1 MAHLVPGFTF
11 RPVRNTDGDAIRPI
25 GLVLHVQ
32 QGYGGLSGWFDN
44 PVSRASSTLWVGR
57 TGQREQYVPSDV
69 RAWAQAAGNAD
80 YDSIETEGFDTE
92 ALTDQQIENI
102 AQAYADGVR
111 TFGWALAVTHTPG
124 DSGLIMHS
132 DGGAAWGN
140 HLGCPGTLRAAAA
153 AQIIA
158 RAAEIVREPRLL
170 AGTGTV
176 STGTVSTG
184 TVSTGTVSTG
194 TVSTGTAG
202 TGTVSTGA
210 GGGADAS
217 GRSRAKAQ
225 ALQRAVHVAVD
236 GIWGPV
242 TDTALQAV
250 RANRHTRAEQAA
262 VATTVDGIWGPR
274 SQTAYIATVRAIQAA
289 LGVGVDGIW
298 GPVTDRA
305 FVAVRGASFT
315 G

>member
-1 MAHLVPGFTF
+1 MEDALVAHLVPGFTF

-124 DSGLIMHS
+124 NSGLIMHS
-132 DGGAAWGN
+132 DGGAVWGN

-176 STGTVSTG
+176 STGT
-184 TVSTGTVSTG
+184 
-194 TVSTGTAG
+194 AG

-210 GGGADAS
+210 GGGADVS